1 MQKHLSI
8 SFKEPACQC
17 RRSKRSQVRSL
28 GQEDPRK
35 KGTAI
40 QPSILVWRTPWTEEP
55 GKLQSIGSQ
64 RVNMTECVHTH
75 TSPWNTATVVLIH
88 PSAPILVLQPLN
100 PSLRIP
106 GPSLHSVTEGLTPPF
121 QGECD
126 GSRTPLSP
134 VFSIHYSFV
143 HLGIFVNCDEYQQCP
158 MTP

>member
-1 MQKHLSI
+1 MQV
-8 SFKEPACQC
+8 Q
-17 RRSKRSQVRSL
+17 SK
-28 GQEDPRK
+28 GQEDPLEK
-35 KGTAI
+35 KMATHMNTLAWEI
-40 QPSILVWRTPWTEEP
+40 PWMEDP